1 MKRKLKEE
9 GLNADLKQEELFN
22 KLLDNSQNDIECTLQ
37 LLDIIQNELFL
48 HSYRVNVFHCNGISR
63 MSESF
68 STNRIASLFKIRAI
82 VSSFSSHMIAPS
94 SGWNMNI

>member
-37 LLDIIQNELFL
+37 LLDIIQNELSRSEFNKSRLTIALMMLRL
-48 HSYRVNVFHCNGISR
+48 HLS
-63 MSESF
+63 
-68 STNRIASLFKIRAI
+68 NRLNLILKLKYQIQTI
-82 VSSFSSHMIAPS
+82 K
-94 SGWNMNI
+94 